1 MTDENGFIGIDIGGT
16 KCLAVRTDADGTVL
30 DSERRPTPHGAAGLV
45 RAAAG
50 LVEALAPAAAVGVG
64 AAGLIT
70 LDGVLRTGP
79 NLVDVQE
86 LPLGPLVSDRV
97 GMPVVVDND
106 NTCGAYGEWLM
117 GAGRGASDL
126 LFVGLG
132 TGIGGGFVSG
142 GSLQRGG
149 NGFAGEIG
157 HTTVEVDGV
166 RCVCGRKGCWER
178 YASGSGLARLARE
191 AATANLLPEI
201 VRRAGGDPEAVRG
214 EHVTEGAR
222 RGDTGAIAVLD
233 DYARWVALGIV
244 NLINVLDPEIVVVGG
259 GLAEAA
265 DVVLTPI
272 RRWAAELLF
281 SPEHRPP
288 PRIEVAALGEQ
299 AGAIGAALIA
309 RDRAQTTA

>member
-1 MTDENGFIGIDIGGT
+1 MSEGSFVGVDIGGT
-16 KCLAVRTDADGTVL
+16 KCLGVQTDADGNIL
-30 DSERRPTPHGAAGLV
+30 AMERRPTPHGAAELV
-45 RAAAG
+45 RAVAG
-50 LVEALAPAAAVGVG
+50 LVESLPPASAVGVG
-64 AAGLIT
+64 AAGLVT
-70 LDGVLRTGP
+70 PDGVLRTGP
-79 NLVDVQE
+79 NLVDVSE

-97 GMPVVVDND
+97 GVPVVVDND

-117 GAGRGASDL
+117 GAGRGVQDL

-132 TGIGGGFVSG
+132 TGIGGGFVAG
-142 GSLQRGG
+142 GQLQRGG

-157 HTTVEVDGV
+157 HMTVDADGV

-191 AATANLLPEI
+191 AAAAKLIPDI

-244 NLINVLDPEIVVVGG
+244 NLVNVLDPEIVVVGG

-272 RRWAAELLF
+272 RRWSVELLF
-281 SPEHRPP
+281 SPDHRPH
-288 PRIEVAALGEQ
+288 PRIEAAELGER
-299 AGAIGAALIA
+299 AGAIGAALLA
-309 RDRAQTTA
+309 RDRAATSR